1 MSKKVLLNIP
11 ESEGGFLKSEPEP
24 EEIIDDIDDTELDTI
39 NDMAL

>member
-1 MSKKVLLNIP
+1 MDYADHLERMATN
-11 ESEGGFLKSEPEP
+11 EP